1 MAATFALNG
10 GYAAAV
16 TVLPLHATATW
27 AATPAQLGIMFSVF
41 SLLGFLGAPLGGWV
55 ADKFGRRAGV
65 TPALLLAGSS
75 AAACAAIGEHEA
87 MLCAIVLWG
96 LGNSLVSP
104 GLNAFA
110 ADVAPP
116 GARAQALSLQR
127 QAVSNHLSC
136 GSLSV
141 RGVSLP
147 P

>member
-87 MLCAIVLWG
+87 MLCAMDEGHERLEHETIVGVRTAEGEITARGCHAHLTMG
-96 LGNSLVSP
+96 HFRIEHRLVR
-104 GLNAFA
+104 LK
-110 ADVAPP
+110 
-116 GARAQALSLQR
+116 
-127 QAVSNHLSC
+127 
-136 GSLSV
+136 
-141 RGVSLP
+141 
-147 P
+147 